1 MLKKI
6 FVDIMQI
13 VLMLI
18 FLMSL
23 KKSGLMIRGKRKKII
38 SYIDVT
44 EGEDKKILIT
54 LKLDFSKEE
63 TYELRYM
70 KVKNNIEEIRGY
82 FNIILK
88 DGDCILR
95 RIKPGLMFNP
105 KKIATIYIRRPGSK
119 YDRMPVM
126 LLMEKELRNVVE
138 EMLELDIIELDIND
152 FSTMVERRLLKK
164 LEKISEKKNIWEII
178 WICSNYWYKTIKKH
192 QLLIAAFFFKSLI
205 DFLSQMSYIFC
216 SQKDLK
222 KWKKEKD
229 ENKVLWIRLKSKK
242 NFI

>member
-1 MLKKI
+1 
-6 FVDIMQI
+6 
-13 VLMLI
+13 
-18 FLMSL
+18 
-23 KKSGLMIRGKRKKII
+23 
-38 SYIDVT
+38 
-44 EGEDKKILIT
+44 
-54 LKLDFSKEE
+54 
-63 TYELRYM
+63 M

-164 LEKISEKKNIWEII
+164 LEKISEKKNI
-178 WICSNYWYKTIKKH
+178 
-192 QLLIAAFFFKSLI
+192 
-205 DFLSQMSYIFC
+205 
-216 SQKDLK
+216 
-222 KWKKEKD
+222 
-229 ENKVLWIRLKSKK
+229 
-242 NFI
+242 

>member
-44 EGEDKKILIT
+44 EGQDKKILIT

-138 EMLELDIIELDIND
+138 EMLELDIIELNIND

-164 LEKISEKKNIWEII
+164 LEKISEKKNI
-178 WICSNYWYKTIKKH
+178 
-192 QLLIAAFFFKSLI
+192 
-205 DFLSQMSYIFC
+205 
-216 SQKDLK
+216 
-222 KWKKEKD
+222 
-229 ENKVLWIRLKSKK
+229 
-242 NFI
+242 